1 MSKNLQKT
9 LAGALATMSVM
20 SIATPVM
27 ATTVDIDALYK
38 NAYDAMRKAQETEKQ
53 TDINAAM
60 ELIWELRH
68 IGDERKDENLINA
81 ACTWSSLVDEVQHP
95 KLVKIVTA
103 ITKAQESG
111 RQADINEAFATIEPE
126 LPAVWRSSYTSAI
139 DLVQQKL
146 QDELVKAVEKAEV
159 DKTEESIKDARE
171 LVNEVLTANSEA
183 MVEWAKIFEAKLD
196 NIVGDGTGDQE
207 AYYLKITDVEVNRKQ
222 IKVTFDALEQ
232 SLDDVTLTV
241 LDNNGKEVK
250 VKSIATI
257 KKGATEAKFEFN
269 NYLSEKP
276 TGVWNV
282 NGVSFNLTEKAFVKE
297 VKGANNAKEL
307 GNVLAKK
314 EYKDLV
320 TYNKDRLAN
329 YVEELQ
335 KAKLEKVKD
344 IQDIIDKVDAKLDK
358 EESDNAELNKY
369 INLIKEVSKKGT
381 QQQFNNALNQGV
393 EAEYIKDV
401 NQNHIKQ
408 YKERLEYNVD
418 NNLIKE
424 LADIQRCIDE
434 INTQNLTT
442 AKDALKEALQGDNK
456 EAILKALQNTDLG
469 LNNVKA
475 ENIDA
480 YYNDKAKILSHFDN
494 TAEEL
499 SKVNKFISVLNAKVN
514 VVNAKDLSSMLE
526 SLKNFAEVRNISEFN
541 VLLSEN
547 KSDAAEE
554 LLKITYENGE
564 LTYIDQDLK
573 AVDDAV
579 KAAVKEVKDNLK
591 ELKLALEDKQK
602 QSSILKTADASN
614 RLRDALKEIIGKEV
628 KVDEE
633 DAFYEA
639 SVNSKGEL
647 TSYKDYTQVR
657 TVFNGLK

>member
-1 MSKNLQKT
+1 M
-9 LAGALATMSVM
+9 
-20 SIATPVM
+20 
-27 ATTVDIDALYK
+27 
-38 NAYDAMRKAQETEKQ
+38 EK
-53 TDINAAM
+53 
-60 ELIWELRH
+60 E
-68 IGDERKDENLINA
+68 
-81 ACTWSSLVDEVQHP
+81 
-95 KLVKIVTA
+95 
-103 ITKAQESG
+103 
-111 RQADINEAFATIEPE
+111 
-126 LPAVWRSSYTSAI
+126 
-139 DLVQQKL
+139 
-146 QDELVKAVEKAEV
+146 
-159 DKTEESIKDARE
+159 
-171 LVNEVLTANSEA
+171 
-183 MVEWAKIFEAKLD
+183 
-196 NIVGDGTGDQE
+196 
-207 AYYLKITDVEVNRKQ
+207 
-222 IKVTFDALEQ
+222 
-232 SLDDVTLTV
+232 
-241 LDNNGKEVK
+241 
-250 VKSIATI
+250 
-257 KKGATEAKFEFN
+257 
-269 NYLSEKP
+269 
-276 TGVWNV
+276 
-282 NGVSFNLTEKAFVKE
+282 
-297 VKGANNAKEL
+297 
-307 GNVLAKK
+307 
-314 EYKDLV
+314 EYKGLV
-320 TYNKDRLAN
+320 TYNTKRVEN
-329 YVEELQ
+329 YAKKLQ
-335 KAKLEKVKD
+335 KAELKKVKD
-344 IQDIIDKVDAKLDK
+344 IQDIIDKV
-358 EESDNAELNKY
+358 NAELDKGEGKTEY
-369 INLIKEVSKKGT
+369 INLIKEVSVNGT
-381 QQQFNNALNQGV
+381 QEQFNNVLNQGV
-393 EAEYIKDV
+393 EAEYIEKV
-401 NQNHIKQ
+401 NQDYMKQ
-408 YKERLEYNVD
+408 YKDKIKYKVENNWIGTLEN
-418 NNLIKE
+418 
-424 LADIQRCIDE
+424 IQEWINE

-647 TSYKDYTQVR
+647 TSYTNYTQVR